1 MIKRFAKKLLLILA
15 PISLLLPGAVAAE
28 GHSLLDE
35 IIDRGI
41 IRIGSTL
48 QYPPQM
54 YRDDSGEPAGY
65 DVELMKMLA
74 NDIGVELEVVDMD
87 FPGLIPA
94 LLASKVDMLS
104 VGLVNTP
111 ERALSLEFTDGY
123 VPYSQVVVVQKDST
137 HEVIGDLNASG
148 MKITA
153 LLGSTAENL
162 AQTKFPKAEIVGLQ
176 QQEAMME
183 VASSRADGVVL
194 EEYLALPFVANN
206 PDKVRVLNPG
216 TPFSDAF
223 GTWAVR
229 PGDYRWLQ
237 YLNNWLRYYKAK
249 GTIDAMYAAIIE
261 PTFYKTD

>member
-1 MIKRFAKKLLLILA
+1 MWK
-15 PISLLLPGAVAAE
+15 SLVTKVLAVALPFVLFAPLQA
-28 GHSLLDE
+28 GAGDSLLDE
-35 IIDRGI
+35 IIDRGTI
-41 IRIGSTL
+41 KIGSTL

-54 YRDDSGEPAGY
+54 YRDENGDPAGY

-74 NDIGVELEVVDMD
+74 NDMHVKLEVVDMD

-94 LLASKVDMLS
+94 LLAGKVDMLS

-111 ERALSLEFTDGY
+111 ERALALEFTDGY
-123 VPYSQVVVVQKDST
+123 VPYSQVVVVQKDSA
-137 HEVIGDLNASG
+137 HEVIGDLNKEG

-162 AQTKFPKAEIVGLQ
+162 AQSKFPNAEIIGLQ

-183 VASSRADGVVL
+183 VASNRADGVVL

-206 PDKVRVLNPG
+206 SGKVRVLNPG

-237 YLNNWLRYYKAK
+237 YLNNWIRYYRAK

-261 PTFYKTD
+261 PTFYKKD